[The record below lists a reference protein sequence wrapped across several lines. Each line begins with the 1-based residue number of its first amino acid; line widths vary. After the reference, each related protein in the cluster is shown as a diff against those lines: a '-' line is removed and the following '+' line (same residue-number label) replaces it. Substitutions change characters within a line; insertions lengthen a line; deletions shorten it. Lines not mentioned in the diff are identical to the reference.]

1 MNKRILVVPIVLGL
15 ALLLL
20 WVLWPSVHPTV
31 EDQTHEH
38 VSPLD
43 TVGPGGE
50 HLLQFGLPDEWL
62 VAGTKAE
69 TYEEALSGAG
79 LRVGDGDVY
88 LGQSPPDGPYLPSYV
103 LGRAYPGWD
112 TSALPDAA
120 TILSATLVLD
130 LPAGGGRD
138 EAFDIAVY
146 RRTWTLLLDLQDW
159 QSTGEAVGRRHLP
172 ASRAEER
179 EMVSAGQGLVLYAP
193 EPAWTA
199 RVTLDP
205 AVVNTAGVTCLE
217 LRHAGEGTPPTIAN
231 LILLARSSIALEM
244 RYRP

>member
-20 WVLWPSVHPTV
+20 WVLWPSVRPIV
-31 EDQTHEH
+31 EDQTQEH

-43 TVGPGGE
+43 IVGPSGE
-50 HLLQFGLPDEWL
+50 RLLQFGPPDEWL

-69 TYEEALSGAG
+69 TYEEALCGAG
-79 LRVGDGDVY
+79 LRAGEGDVY

-103 LGRAYPGWD
+103 VGRAYVGWD
-112 TSALPDAA
+112 TSALPDDA
-120 TILSATLVLD
+120 TILSATLVVD
-130 LPAGGGRD
+130 LPAGGGR
-138 EAFDIAVY
+138 EAPFDIAVY
-146 RRTWTLLLDLQDW
+146 RGTWTLPLDLQDR
-159 QSTGEAVGRRHLP
+159 QSTGEAVGRWRLS

-193 EPAWTA
+193 EPARTA

-205 AVVNTAGVTCLE
+205 AVVNTAGVTRLE
-217 LRHAGEGTPPTIAN
+217 LRHAGEGASPTNAD
-231 LILLARSSIALEM
+231 LILLARSMLALEVE
-244 RYRP
+244 YRP